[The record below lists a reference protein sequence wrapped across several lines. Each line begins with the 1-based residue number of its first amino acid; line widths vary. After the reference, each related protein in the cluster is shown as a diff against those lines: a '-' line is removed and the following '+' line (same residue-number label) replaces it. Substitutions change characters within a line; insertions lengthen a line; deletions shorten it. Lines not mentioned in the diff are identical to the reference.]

1 MRLELFSY
9 DPGAGFSQPLPAERP
24 TFLLVFGATSLS
36 EDASFW
42 ARLGDAFAGV
52 PIAGCSTAGE
62 VLGTRVTDGGA
73 VIAAI
78 QLRAGSA
85 RVETV
90 RVSEAGESYGAGA
103 TLAKR
108 LSGPDL
114 RGVLVFSDG
123 RVVNGSS
130 LVRGLDDH
138 LPAGTVVTGGLA
150 GDGKRFE
157 RTWVVGEAGPQG
169 GAITAVGLFG
179 SSLSLFHGSQGGWTA
194 FGPER
199 LVTAAEGSV
208 LYRLDDRPALE
219 VYKLYLGDKAKELPA
234 SALRF
239 PLSVRAD
246 KDDRRSVVRTILGV
260 DERRQSMT
268 FAGDVPQGSLV
279 RLMQAS
285 FDRLLDGAAQASQE
299 AARAWTSGDALCIV
313 VSCVGRRLVL
323 GERVEEE
330 LESVR
335 GHLPQGVGMIGFYSY
350 GEISPLAPGECGLH
364 NQTMTLTI
372 LSEQLASTV
381 S

>member
-1 MRLELFSY
+1 MRLDLFSY
-9 DPGAGFSQPLPAERP
+9 DPGAGFSQALPVDP
-24 TFLLVFGATSLS
+24 PSFLLVFGATSLS
-36 EDASFW
+36 EDAAFW
-42 ARLGDAFAGV
+42 SSLSAAYPGV

-62 VLGTRVTDGGA
+62 VLGTHVTDGGA
-73 VIAAI
+73 VLGAVKLASG
-78 QLRAGSA
+78 RA

-90 RVSEAGESYGAGA
+90 RVSGIAESYGAGA

-108 LSGPDL
+108 LAAPDL

-123 RVVNGSS
+123 RVVNGSA

-138 LPAGTVVTGGLA
+138 LPRGTVVTGGLA

-157 RTWVVGEAGPQG
+157 RTWVAGADGPQSG
-169 GAITAVGLFG
+169 RISAVGLFG
-179 SSLSLFHGSQGGWTA
+179 TSLTLFHGSQGGWIA

-208 LYRLDDRPALE
+208 LYQLDDRPALE
-219 VYKLYLGDKAKELPA
+219 VYKLYLGDLAADLPA

-239 PLSVRAD
+239 PLSVRAR
-246 KDDRRSVVRTILGV
+246 DDSRSVVRTVLAI

-268 FAGDVPQGSLV
+268 FAGDVPQGSRV

-285 FDRLLDGAAQASQE
+285 FDRLLDGAAQASQD
-299 AARAWTSGDALCIV
+299 AARAWKSGDALCIL

-330 LESVR
+330 LEAVR
-335 GHLPQGVGMIGFYSY
+335 QHLPPGTGMLGFYSY
-350 GEISPLAPGECGLH
+350 GEISPLVDGACGLH

-372 LSEQLASTV
+372 LVEDLAPAV